1 MCVVSPEFGTLPAK
15 EKAHHRCHSTKKM
28 EAKQQLISQFQ
39 GLTGTDAD
47 TSRYLLESNNWNV
60 EVPSIGSISSI
71 FRFSK
76 ERKLMILHD

>member
-39 GLTGTDAD
+39 GLTGTDAE

-60 EVPSIGSISSI
+60 EVPYWIAPI
-71 FRFSK
+71 FRFS
-76 ERKLMILHD
+76 